1 MAKQNTPRVITKKH
15 MARLERERRQIN
27 LIRGVAIAGV
37 LIVVGLLAYGYLR
50 LNVFALREPVAE
62 VNGETIRAGEW
73 QERVKFQRVQM
84 LNTYNQ
90 YAFFQQSFGMDYS
103 QQMQEIQFTLSAPEM
118 VGQEVLDR
126 MVDELLIRQEAEKRG
141 ITVSAE
147 EVETS
152 IRENFN
158 FFPDGTPSP
167 TVTPTDVS
175 FPTLTSQQLT
185 LYPSTS
191 TPTEA
196 ATSTVAPTA
205 TLDPSATP
213 QPTST
218 TAPATPTAVPQLP
231 TASPTPYTL
240 EGFQTEYETTLENF
254 ATYGI
259 SEQTIRFIYEAQLF
273 REKLQAE
280 LTKDLAPTDEQV
292 WARHILVETEEEA
305 NAIYERLQ
313 DGEDFAQLAQ
323 ELSKDTGSGA
333 VGGDLGWFG
342 RGAMVAPFE
351 EAAFSLEVG
360 EISEPV
366 QSDFGYHIIQVL
378 GHQENPLN
386 GTQFEQK
393 KETVFTDW
401 LTAAKEEATITTYET
416 WKQIVPT
423 EPVLQTQQQALP
435 Q

>member
-1 MAKQNTPRVITKKH
+1 MAKQNTPNVVTKKH
-15 MARLERERRQIN
+15 IARLERERRQIA
-27 LIRGVAIAGV
+27 LIRGVALAGL
-37 LIVVGLLAYGYLR
+37 LIVAGLLAYGYLR

-62 VNGETIRAGEW
+62 VNGETIRTGEW
-73 QERVKFQRVQM
+73 QERVKFQRAQM

-90 YAFFQQSFGMDYS
+90 YVFFQQNFGMDYS
-103 QQMQEIQFTLSAPEM
+103 QQLQEISFTLSAPEM
-118 VGQEVLDR
+118 VGQQVLDR

-147 EVETS
+147 EVEES

-191 TPTEA
+191 TPAEA
-196 ATSTVAPTA
+196 PTSTVTPTA
-205 TLDPSATP
+205 TGDAATP
-213 QPTST
+213 EATAT
-218 TAPATPTAVPQLP
+218 TAPPSPTPVPELP

-240 EGFQTEYETTLENF
+240 EGFQEEFKTTLDSF
-254 ATYGI
+254 AEFGV
-259 SEQTIRFIYEAQLF
+259 SEQTIRGIYEAQLY

-280 LTKDLAPTDEQV
+280 IIQDLPATDEQV

-305 NAIYERLQ
+305 NSIYERLQ
-313 DGEDFAQLAQ
+313 NGEDFAELAK
-323 ELSKDTGSGA
+323 ELSSDTGSGA
-333 VGGDLGWFG
+333 NGGDLGWFG

-351 EAAFSLEVG
+351 EAAFSLEIG
-360 EISEPV
+360 EIGQPV
-366 QSDFGYHIIQVL
+366 KSDFGYHIIQVL

-386 GTQFEQK
+386 ATQFEQK
-393 KETVFTDW
+393 KETEFTDW
-401 LTAAKEEATITTYET
+401 LTAFREDADITTYES
-416 WKQIVPT
+416 WKEVVPT
-423 EPVLQTQQQALP
+423 EPALQAQQPAIP

>member
-1 MAKQNTPRVITKKH
+1 MAKQNTPNVVTKKH
-15 MARLERERRQIN
+15 IARLERERRQIA
-27 LIRGVAIAGV
+27 LIRGVALAGL
-37 LIVVGLLAYGYLR
+37 LIVAGLLAYGYLR

-62 VNGETIRAGEW
+62 VNGETIRTGEW
-73 QERVKFQRVQM
+73 QERVKFQRAQM

-90 YAFFQQSFGMDYS
+90 YVFFQQNFGMDYS
-103 QQMQEIQFTLSAPEM
+103 QQLQEISFTLSAPEM
-118 VGQEVLDR
+118 VGQQVLDR

-147 EVETS
+147 EVEES

-196 ATSTVAPTA
+196 PTSTVTPTA
-205 TLDPSATP
+205 TGDAATP
-213 QPTST
+213 EATAT
-218 TAPATPTAVPQLP
+218 TAPPSPTPVPELP

-240 EGFQTEYETTLENF
+240 EGFQEEFKTTLDSF
-254 ATYGI
+254 AEFGV
-259 SEQTIRFIYEAQLF
+259 SEQTIRGIYEAQLY

-280 LTKDLAPTDEQV
+280 IIQDLPATDEQV

-305 NAIYERLQ
+305 NSIYERLQ
-313 DGEDFAQLAQ
+313 NGEDFAELAK
-323 ELSKDTGSGA
+323 ELSSDTGSGA
-333 VGGDLGWFG
+333 NGGDLGWFG

-351 EAAFSLEVG
+351 EAAFSLEIG
-360 EISEPV
+360 EIGQPV
-366 QSDFGYHIIQVL
+366 KSDFGYHIIQVL

-386 GTQFEQK
+386 ATQFEQK
-393 KETVFTDW
+393 KETEFTDW
-401 LTAAKEEATITTYET
+401 LTAFREDADITTYES
-416 WKQIVPT
+416 WKEVVPS
-423 EPVLQTQQQALP
+423 EPALQAQQPAIP